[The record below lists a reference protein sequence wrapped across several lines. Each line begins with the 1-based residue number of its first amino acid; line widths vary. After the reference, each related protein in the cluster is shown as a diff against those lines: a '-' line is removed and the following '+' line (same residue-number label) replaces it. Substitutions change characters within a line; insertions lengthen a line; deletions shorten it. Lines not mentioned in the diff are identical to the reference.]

1 MYIILPKIYQNAFAA
16 GAPQCSRS
24 RDLLAGLDCH
34 FLAKRGKA
42 SMKREEREEKWRLRK
57 GRTGDWPPK
66 GWGGSAVPET
76 RLFYLF
82 ILFI

>member
-1 MYIILPKIYQNAFAA
+1 
-16 GAPQCSRS
+16 
-24 RDLLAGLDCH
+24 
-34 FLAKRGKA
+34 
-42 SMKREEREEKWRLRK
+42 MKKEEREEKWRLRK

-82 ILFI
+82 ILFIYLKRLKHTVVTVSEMKMTIQ